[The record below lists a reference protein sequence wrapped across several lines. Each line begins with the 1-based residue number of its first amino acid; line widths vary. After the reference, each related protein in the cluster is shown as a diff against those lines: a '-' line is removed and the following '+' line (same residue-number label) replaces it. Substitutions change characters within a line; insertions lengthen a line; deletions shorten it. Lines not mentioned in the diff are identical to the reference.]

1 MTAIPPS
8 QSTGAVDRSRAQQ
21 LGRVG
26 VLFGGTSAERE
37 ISIKSG
43 TAVVE
48 GLRAAGV
55 DVVAMPVAE
64 DVVARLLEER
74 VDRVFIA
81 LHGPGG
87 EDGCVQGVLELLG
100 IPYTGSGVLAS
111 ALAMDKLRT
120 KQVWQGMRL
129 PTPAFALLEESC
141 DWDAIMASLGQRVIV
156 KPAHEGSSIGMSVA
170 SSAQELQAAWQ
181 AAQQYDSVVLAEE
194 WIEGD
199 EFTVALLGADVL
211 PPIRLQSANVF
222 YDFEAKYLSNDTRY
236 LCPCGLDS
244 AREAELKAL
253 ARKAFDSLGCS
264 GWGRVDVMQRRGG
277 AFELLEVNTI
287 PGMTDHSLVP
297 MAALAAGV
305 DFPELVV
312 RILEATLA
320 ESGATGRE
328 GRR

>member
-8 QSTGAVDRSRAQQ
+8 QNTNAIDSARARR

-43 TAVVE
+43 TAVVS

-55 DVVAMPVAE
+55 EVVAMPVTG
-64 DVVARLLEER
+64 DVVARLLEESL
-74 VDRVFIA
+74 DRVFIA

-120 KQVWQGMRL
+120 KQVWQGMGL
-129 PTPAFALLEESC
+129 PTPAFALLEESS
-141 DWDAIMASLGQRVIV
+141 DWDAVMASLGQRVIV
-156 KPAHEGSSIGMSVA
+156 KPVHEGSSIGMSVA
-170 SSAQELQAAWQ
+170 ASAEELQAAWQ
-181 AAQQYDSVVLAEE
+181 AAQRYDNVVLAEE
-194 WIEGD
+194 WIDGN
-199 EFTVALLGADVL
+199 EFTVALLGDEVL
-211 PPIRLQSANVF
+211 PPIRLESANVF

-244 AREAELKAL
+244 QREAELRTL
-253 ARKAFDSLGCS
+253 ARKAFDSLGCA
-264 GWGRVDVMQRRGG
+264 GWGRVDVMQRGEG
-277 AFELLEVNTI
+277 AFELLEVNTV

-297 MAALAAGV
+297 MAALAADV
-305 DFPELVV
+305 DFPALVV

-320 ESGATGRE
+320 ESVVTSGEARQ
-328 GRR
+328 